1 MDSSTKGE
9 AKMFK
14 IKVRAYGAWSDF
26 KKVYGSAEPALFKT
40 KEDAQQVASDWAKMY
55 EGLYRVVPA

>member
-1 MDSSTKGE
+1 
-9 AKMFK
+9 MFK